1 MKWKIRFIIYSLL
14 AGTIVSINSCKDQ
27 EITVQLLTSKV
38 LPHFPSA
45 SAIEFH
51 DNKFYVFGDDASYLL
66 VLDTNY
72 LMVDSI
78 SFFKDTAFRISK
90 DAKPDI
96 EASTLLN
103 FGDQTYLY
111 GFGSM
116 SKENRK
122 LVYAFPLDSLK
133 GFIKTNYSTGTSN
146 KIKEWN
152 IEGAAFVNDQLL
164 FVNRANQ
171 TNKDN
176 YIIVETFISNKP
188 KDSVL
193 KILKIDLPQNQLVAG
208 VSGLHYI
215 PETDLLL
222 FTASEENTPNA
233 YEDGA
238 IGNSYLGFIKNF
250 SKKMFRNS
258 VKPDGFINL
267 SASNSAFKNQKIES
281 VCLQSI
287 IDNKL
292 MLHLVSDND
301 NGQSRI
307 FKLQV
312 AL

>member
-1 MKWKIRFIIYSLL
+1 
-14 AGTIVSINSCKDQ
+14 
-27 EITVQLLTSKV
+27 
-38 LPHFPSA
+38 
-45 SAIEFH
+45 
-51 DNKFYVFGDDASYLL
+51 
-66 VLDTNY
+66 
-72 LMVDSI
+72 MVDSI
-78 SFFKDTAFRISK
+78 SFFKDTAYRISK
-90 DAKPDI
+90 EVKPDI

-116 SKENRK
+116 STENRK

-176 YIIVETFISNKP
+176 YIILETFISNKP

-193 KILKIDLPQNQLVAG
+193 KILKIDLPQKQLVAG

-215 PETDLLL
+215 SEMDLLL

>member
-1 MKWKIRFIIYSLL
+1 MKWKIRFIICSLL
-14 AGTIVSINSCKDQ
+14 AGTIVSINSCKEQ

-38 LPHFPSA
+38 LQHFPSA

-78 SFFKDTAFRISK
+78 SYLRDTAYRISK
-90 DAKPDI
+90 DVKPDI

-116 SKENRK
+116 STKKRK

-176 YIIVETFISNKP
+176 YIILETFISNKP

-193 KILKIDLPQNQLVAG
+193 KILKIDLPQKQLVAG

-215 PETDLLL
+215 SEMDLLL

-301 NGQSRI
+301 NGQSSI